1 MQLYLYCEPFSSKHP
16 LASQQNLTS
25 CPKTWRNLPQ
35 ICGRRCK
42 KNGPRHMLRGTSPAP
57 EKGPGQGRCYR
68 EAVAQ
73 GTGCRGSS
81 YRSAWVMSYK
91 YLGKYVPGS
100 RCHYTKDP
108 ALGSHKLNCRST
120 IGKTSPDDRSH
131 HAEAFPKCPMYFP
144 SYISEYL
151 RLIPRGEMPWCKNGS
166 PALTLGGLVLA
177 DTDVDEGVHSASL
190 CRDTNGMFLCN
201 ISTHNCLYN
210 DGCII
215 IIIIQSIPKI
225 FFVLLRDEKQH
236 SRYPWVCRL
245 DKHNAK
251 RMEGEDENKK

>member
-1 MQLYLYCEPFSSKHP
+1 MTEATTQKP
-16 LASQQNLTS
+16 SQS
-25 CPKTWRNLPQ
+25 APC
-35 ICGRRCK
+35 I
-42 KNGPRHMLRGTSPAP
+42 SPHISVNI
-57 EKGPGQGRCYR
+57 Y
-68 EAVAQ
+68 V
-73 GTGCRGSS
+73 SF
-81 YRSAWVMSYK
+81 
-91 YLGKYVPGS
+91 LG
-100 RCHYTKDP
+100 
-108 ALGSHKLNCRST
+108 
-120 IGKTSPDDRSH
+120 
-131 HAEAFPKCPMYFP
+131 
-144 SYISEYL
+144 
-151 RLIPRGEMPWCKNGS
+151 GEMPWCKNGS

-201 ISTHNCLYN
+201 ISTHSCLYN